1 LIIEAM
7 EEALAALELLA
18 KYENPSTR
26 WQIRKPRDGG
36 SIVTMYPH
44 KIASDAAATLRS
56 AIDQAKKQTQNTSI

>member
-1 LIIEAM
+1 M

-26 WQIRKPRDGG
+26 WQIRKPRDRGP
-36 SIVTMYPH
+36 IVTMYPH
-44 KIASDAAATLRS
+44 KIASDAAAALRS